1 MTSTNDGYNG
11 RADGKLRK
19 KVLRKTTPYDQ
30 PITNPNPKNTS
41 KSSFFSR
48 LIYAVTC
55 AFWRRNPAVT
65 EAPVTGT
72 NEEQRNLRYISSA
85 TEISDI
91 ETMLKK
97 KTFTRYEIEHLTTYR
112 YEIDEGDKANISK
125 NSLVLRLKESK
136 SGLLNKH
143 AEERENLHAIISIPR
158 AFQED
163 VASPVELVRAR
174 SRGRTTMYRM
184 SRSPY
189 YRGPSTLSKIPMPS
203 LISSPA
209 WELEGSNGSKMAGKR
224 RSSVQDD
231 LRYGGPMRRIRQ
243 KAERCSQ
250 GSSLSKHKSEFDS
263 SAQRLLLSSEPEQK
277 ASKAIVENGEISMRN
292 SGYAFV
298 PTVSTQMASKILE
311 HLERTIPKEKPLYPA
326 CSKTKKSATK
336 LTSYCQLGSR
346 DKVEYHQDFEVSDD
360 DNHSTAPTVN
370 GNAPTIN
377 APSTLALPAEP
388 PQEKPAFQMSAPED
402 FEVSDDDNHST
413 TPTVKGNAPTTNA
426 ASTLALPAQPAQ
438 KKQMSAHEVFEVLDD
453 DNHSTAPVQGNASTT
468 NAVSTWSLPGYDD
481 PPKKKLRLRL

>member
-1 MTSTNDGYNG
+1 MTSANNGYNCG
-11 RADGKLRK
+11 AGGKLRK

-41 KSSFFSR
+41 KSTFFSR

-55 AFWRRNPAVT
+55 AFWRHNPAVT

-112 YEIDEGDKANISK
+112 YEIDEGDKANISE
-125 NSLVLRLKESK
+125 NSLVLMLKESK
-136 SGLLNKH
+136 SGPLNKH
-143 AEERENLHAIISIPR
+143 AEEKENLHAVISIPR
-158 AFQED
+158 AFQVD
-163 VASPVELVRAR
+163 VASPVELARAR
-174 SRGRTTMYRM
+174 SREKTAMYRM
-184 SRSPY
+184 SHSPY
-189 YRGPSTLSKIPMPS
+189 YRGPSTLSKKPTPS
-203 LISSPA
+203 LISSQPA

-231 LRYGGPMRRIRQ
+231 LGYGGPMRRIRQ
-243 KAERCSQ
+243 KAKRCSQ

-311 HLERTIPKEKPLYPA
+311 HLERTIPKEKPSSSRLA
-326 CSKTKKSATK
+326 RTTEKSATK
-336 LTSYCQLGSR
+336 LTSNLALGSR
-346 DKVEYHQDFEVSDD
+346 DKVESSKFLLSSQNNQKTEGQHRIEENGPQRFAVPLIVLSSM
-360 DNHSTAPTVN
+360 NGNSTAPT
-370 GNAPTIN
+370 TN

-388 PQEKPAFQMSAPED
+388 PQKKPAFQMSAPEVRVL
-402 FEVSDDDNHST
+402 FCSF
-413 TPTVKGNAPTTNA
+413 
-426 ASTLALPAQPAQ
+426 ALLS
-438 KKQMSAHEVFEVLDD
+438 MFIFTYLFVL
-453 DNHSTAPVQGNASTT
+453 
-468 NAVSTWSLPGYDD
+468 
-481 PPKKKLRLRL
+481 